1 MANKLV
7 KLGAPWCQS
16 CKQLDKNLAGIEHEA
31 KDISKDMEAAKKF
44 APRSLPTMI
53 LLDEN
58 DQEIKRH
65 VGLMSAPDI
74 QQWMI

>member
-1 MANKLV
+1 MANKLI

-16 CKQLDKNLAGIEHEA
+16 CKQLDKNLVDIVHES
-31 KDISKDMEAAKKF
+31 KDISKDMEAAKRF
-44 APRSLPTMI
+44 TPRSLPTMI

-65 VGLMSAPDI
+65 VGLMSATDI
-74 QQWMI
+74 QKWMI